1 VTRDGLASRGCL
13 KRSRDFSFQVYFME
27 STKTNPFSL
36 TGEIALVT
44 GGGSGLGLAM
54 ARSIVAAGGRVVL
67 LGRREAL
74 LRDAT
79 ADLGQNSSYLV
90 HDVAKTS
97 VTPGFADLVEA
108 PFGPI
113 SILINNAGIHLKKPA
128 LATTEDEFQLVLAT
142 HVLGA
147 HALTR
152 ELVPPMIARNR
163 GSILFVASM
172 TSLIGLPGVVA
183 YSAAKS
189 ALLGMVRS
197 LATELSAS
205 GIRVNAIAPG
215 WINSPMMRE
224 ALADDPVRE
233 GKILSRTPMRRFGD
247 PSEIGSVA
255 VFLSSPAASFV
266 TGVCLPVD
274 GGASIGF

>member
-1 VTRDGLASRGCL
+1 
-13 KRSRDFSFQVYFME
+13 ME
-27 STKTNPFSL
+27 SSKTNPFSL
-36 TGEIALVT
+36 KGETALVT

-74 LRDAT
+74 LRDA
-79 ADLGQNSSYLV
+79 AAELGENSSYLV
-90 HDVAKTS
+90 HDVTRTS
-97 VTPGFADLVEA
+97 VTPGFASRVAA

-128 LATTEDEFQLVLAT
+128 IATTEDEFQSVLAT

-152 ELVPPMIARNR
+152 ELVPSMIARKR

-197 LATELSAS
+197 LATELSDS

-224 ALADDPVRE
+224 ALAKDPIRE
-233 GKILSRTPMRRFGD
+233 GKILSRTPMHRFGD
-247 PSEIGSVA
+247 PGEIGSVA